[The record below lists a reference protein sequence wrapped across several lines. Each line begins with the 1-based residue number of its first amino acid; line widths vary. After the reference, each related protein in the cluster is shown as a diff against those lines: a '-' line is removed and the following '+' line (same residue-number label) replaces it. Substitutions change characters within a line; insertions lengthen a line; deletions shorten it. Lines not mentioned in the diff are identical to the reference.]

1 MAAGCLAAAVGV
13 AAWAGF
19 AAAVLLETTGFAAGV
34 RALALTFSTAVLAAF
49 AATARF
55 VALLPATAV
64 LAVDFAA
71 GLAAEARATL
81 RELAAVRSVAVARA
95 GALAVLSFAVDF
107 DFGVVVLAVIVL
119 AGFAEVFALVFR
131 LEAAAA
137 RAGFPAEAER
147 LADFFDADV
156 ELFAAAVFVAPLL
169 VAALLAARL
178 ASVLERAAEPL
189 ARAAAVEAVAGDFFS
204 VLLEGIRGL
213 LLCCP
218 AVETGPSLP
227 DELRTPPAK
236 KPRRRREGG

>member
-1 MAAGCLAAAVGV
+1 MLIEVAVSAAC
-13 AAWAGF
+13 
-19 AAAVLLETTGFAAGV
+19 
-34 RALALTFSTAVLAAF
+34 R
-49 AATARF
+49 RH
-55 VALLPATAV
+55 
-64 LAVDFAA
+64 
-71 GLAAEARATL
+71 GLAIDRRDRWGDQRVWRGL
-81 RELAAVRSVAVARA
+81 I
-95 GALAVLSFAVDF
+95 GVDF

-119 AGFAEVFALVFR
+119 AGFAEVFALFFG
-131 LEAAAA
+131 LEAA

-169 VAALLAARL
+169 VAPLLAARL

-227 DELRTPPAK
+227 DESRTPPAK
-236 KPRRRREGG
+236 KPLRRREGGSWKPC

>member
-1 MAAGCLAAAVGV
+1 LTAAVGV

-71 GLAAEARATL
+71 GLAAEARTTL
-81 RELAAVRSVAVARA
+81 RELAAAVRRVAVARA

-169 VAALLAARL
+169 AARL

-227 DELRTPPAK
+227 DESRTPPAK
-236 KPRRRREGG
+236 KPLRRREGGQWKPC

>member
-1 MAAGCLAAAVGV
+1 M
-13 AAWAGF
+13 
-19 AAAVLLETTGFAAGV
+19 
-34 RALALTFSTAVLAAF
+34 
-49 AATARF
+49 
-55 VALLPATAV
+55 
-64 LAVDFAA
+64 
-71 GLAAEARATL
+71 
-81 RELAAVRSVAVARA
+81 
-95 GALAVLSFAVDF
+95 AVDF
-107 DFGVVVLAVIVL
+107 DFVVVVFDVIVL
-119 AGFAEVFALVFR
+119 AAFAEVFALVFR

-227 DELRTPPAK
+227 DESRTPPAK
-236 KPRRRREGG
+236 KPRRRREGGQWKPC